1 MKISAAVVA
10 LPKIAPSL
18 RQSSQAFGDAGATQD
33 ASAAEVVDKLP
44 PQPSIAGPSRRH
56 TKPRETIFSR
66 DHGTI
71 LKRIASINAA

>member
-44 PQPSIAGPSRRH
+44 PQPSIAGPSRRY
-56 TKPRETIFSR
+56 TKPRETIFSEI
-66 DHGTI
+66 TEP
-71 LKRIASINAA
+71 S